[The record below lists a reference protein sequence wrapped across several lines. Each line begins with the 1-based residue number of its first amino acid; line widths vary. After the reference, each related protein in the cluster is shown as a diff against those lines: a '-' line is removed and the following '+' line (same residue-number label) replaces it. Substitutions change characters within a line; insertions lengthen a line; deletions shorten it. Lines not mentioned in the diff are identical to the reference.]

1 MHSWIFPCL
10 PSTFLFVLFWMRLAE
25 WCLDL
30 LRIFLCIFSFWHHY
44 FCRKYWKDS
53 WNRTFWE
60 KRGKWQSGKLTFLLS
75 LRARK
80 DLNRRFAK
88 ILFDAKLSVFSN
100 VWNPAFLLESFQL
113 KQLCLW
119 FASPIFSPLWQLD
132 RVPIHGC
139 SSIISISSAISDL
152 VWQTSG
158 RQGSLGI
165 TGSGWSQPSFS
176 SRTGTASSALPD
188 KCSAPPADRG
198 WLAPLPVTTT
208 GQWGKAFVPTRHLS
222 TDKCRIGAWRAHTC
236 QVSLIMDMDFKLE

>member
-1 MHSWIFPCL
+1 MQSWIFPCL
-10 PSTFLFVLFWMRLAE
+10 PSTFLFVLFWMKLAE

-30 LRIFLCIFSFWHHY
+30 LHIFLCIFSFWHHY

-88 ILFDAKLSVFSN
+88 ILFDAKLSVFRN

-139 SSIISISSAISDL
+139 SHDFHL
-152 VWQTSG
+152 
-158 RQGSLGI
+158 LGHRWLSVTDVSPAGL
-165 TGSGWSQPSFS
+165 TGDYWEW
-176 SRTGTASSALPD
+176 LI
-188 KCSAPPADRG
+188 PAFLLQQD
-198 WLAPLPVTTT
+198 WHCL
-208 GQWGKAFVPTRHLS
+208 
-222 TDKCRIGAWRAHTC
+222 
-236 QVSLIMDMDFKLE
+236 